1 MHCSWV
7 GSRGAGGG
15 SSAADEEAAKL
26 LLMRIFWRIHV
37 LLHAP
42 FDEEL
47 VLLPLLRRQAGSSC
61 RGPSHAQVESLRFH
75 LELQSRSWQTNSSA
89 WLLTICR
96 EAKSSSGCRVRT
108 PTIRSLVSPLTS
120 QHLEGYRIFFLLQAG
135 PAAVAL
141 QYRQRSATEEEDHL
155 QGQRLSR
162 SSLVDDFDHL
172 GCHAAI
178 VAIVCQVTLASGSLT
193 GLPHVHA
200 QMGLPLDFVRH
211 VSCPSFYRHSA
222 VWRRSV
228 VLEGEHSHLILPED
242 MARTASLR
250 LTLCND
256 WLKNWKTRFSLRV
269 PTRPLTS
276 HWQHSAACCGHHS
289 PGSSLLC

>member
-1 MHCSWV
+1 
-7 GSRGAGGG
+7 
-15 SSAADEEAAKL
+15 
-26 LLMRIFWRIHV
+26 MRIFWRIHV

-162 SSLVDDFDHL
+162 SSLTSITLVAMLLSLLSLVRSLWPADPSRV
-172 GCHAAI
+172 CHM
-178 VAIVCQVTLASGSLT
+178 CTRKWG
-193 GLPHVHA
+193 
-200 QMGLPLDFVRH
+200 F
-211 VSCPSFYRHSA
+211 
-222 VWRRSV
+222 RS
-228 VLEGEHSHLILPED
+228 
-242 MARTASLR
+242 
-250 LTLCND
+250 TLCD
-256 WLKNWKTRFSLRV
+256 M
-269 PTRPLTS
+269 
-276 HWQHSAACCGHHS
+276 SAALPSTATLQFGDALWFWRESTRTSSCLRIW
-289 PGSSLLC
+289 PGRRV